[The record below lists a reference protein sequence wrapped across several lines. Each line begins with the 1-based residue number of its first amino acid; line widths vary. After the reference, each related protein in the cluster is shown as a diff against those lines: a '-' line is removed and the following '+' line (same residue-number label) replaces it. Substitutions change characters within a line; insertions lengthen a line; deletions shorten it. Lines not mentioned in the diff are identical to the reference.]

1 MDRKRRQRRPQ
12 APPLDLNLADRILSG
27 ALSSEDLP
35 PALGPMASALDSV
48 RASADEPDSKRGAV
62 DRRTIESM
70 VSYLTDSK
78 RHPARWLRFPAP
90 EPLPTRLG
98 GFRVRLATAIVAVGM
113 AFLVGVAY
121 AGRLPAPAQNAMSVV
136 LSKIG
141 LSVPRHAGSGDVT
154 DQEASEDGDDS
165 GAVGPD
171 ANGPAHDGLCNAYFN
186 GNGGTNGGKLDS
198 VAFQNVQEAADDAGQ
213 SVEEFCG
220 VDDSGEANEHGHGH
234 GKGHDKDKEKE
245 SDGSNHGSDHEGDE
259 GNESHGQEH
268 EGSGN
273 GQGESGHDGSGD
285 QGGGSEDSGNS
296 GSGSGS
302 EGDSG
307 SSEEEPTPSP
317 EPSATGG

>member
-1 MDRKRRQRRPQ
+1 
-12 APPLDLNLADRILSG
+12 
-27 ALSSEDLP
+27 
-35 PALGPMASALDSV
+35 MASALDSV

-141 LSVPRHAGSGDVT
+141 LSVPRHAGSGDAT
-154 DQEASEDGDDS
+154 DQEASDEGDDG

-220 VDDSGEANEHGHGH
+220 VDDSGEANDHGHGN
-234 GKGHDKDKEKE
+234 GKGHDKDGKDKEKE
-245 SDGSNHGSDHEGDE
+245 SDGSNHGADHEGDE

-296 GSGSGS
+296 GSGS

>member
-35 PALGPMASALDSV
+35 PALGPMANALDSV
-48 RASADEPDSKRGAV
+48 RSIADEPDSKRGAV

-90 EPLPTRLG
+90 EPVPRRLG
-98 GFRVRLATAIVAVGM
+98 GFRVRLATATVAVGL

-136 LSKIG
+136 LSKVG
-141 LSVPRHAGSGDVT
+141 LDVPRHAGSDDATNDETPEGGDK
-154 DQEASEDGDDS
+154 S

-171 ANGPAHDGLCNAYFN
+171 PTGPAHDGLCNAYFN
-186 GNGGTNGGKLDS
+186 GNGGMNGGKFDS
-198 VAFQNVQEAADDAGQ
+198 VAFQNVQEAADEAGQ

-220 VDDSGEANEHGHGH
+220 VDASGEANEHGHGH
-234 GKGHDKDKEKE
+234 GKGHDKDGNKE
-245 SDGSNHGSDHEGDE
+245 SEGSNHGSDHEGDE
-259 GNESHGQEH
+259 GNGSNQQGH

-273 GQGESGHDGSGD
+273 GQGESGHEGSGNT
-285 QGGGSEDSGNS
+285 GSD
-296 GSGSGS
+296 SGS

-307 SSEEEPTPSP
+307 SSEEEPAPTPEPSP
-317 EPSATGG
+317 EPSATSG